1 MARFARRCT
10 AVAGSSG
17 ALVLAA
23 LVLAP
28 AASAAPTE
36 DSSRTA
42 GVVAATNAERGAA
55 GCPPLVV
62 ESQLATAAQRHADDM
77 ADEGYFSHTSQ
88 DGRDFT
94 SRAAEAGYE
103 AAAAENIAYGQP
115 DAASVVAEWMDSPGH
130 RRIILDCSLTTIG
143 VGVAGAEPYWVQDF
157 GR

>member
-1 MARFARRCT
+1 MARFARR
-10 AVAGSSG
+10 AALVAGPTG
-17 ALVLAA
+17 VLLTA

-28 AASAAPTE
+28 AASAAPAG

-55 GCPPLVV
+55 GCPPLVAD
-62 ESQLATAAQRHADDM
+62 SRLATAAQRHAEDM
-77 ADEGYFSHTSQ
+77 ADAGYFSHTSQ
-88 DGRDFT
+88 DGGDFT
-94 SRAAEAGYE
+94 SRAEEAGYE

-130 RRIILDCSLTTIG
+130 RRIILDCSLTTVG

>member
-1 MARFARRCT
+1 MTRFARRCA

-28 AASAAPTE
+28 AASAAP
-36 DSSRTA
+36 DRDA
-42 GVVAATNAERGAA
+42 PADGVVAATDVERRAA

-62 ESQLATAAQRHADDM
+62 EPRLAAAAQRHADDM
-77 ADEGYFSHTSQ
+77 ANEGYFSHRSQ
-88 DGRDFT
+88 DGGDFA
-94 SRAAEAGYE
+94 SRAEAAGYE
-103 AAAAENIAYGQP
+103 DAAAENIAYGQP

-130 RRIILDCSLTTIG
+130 RRIILDCSLTTVG